1 MRKIFPLL
9 LTLLLVSSLITTA
22 FAVEEIDLTG
32 IAESE
37 KSEPL
42 DPKVEA
48 MLAWALEIAADDTHG
63 YSQSRRYG
71 PNYDCSSFVCTAL
84 MEGGFGLEDYIFP
97 GDMVD
102 ILPEYGFVAYKKGET
117 EPQRGDIL
125 VRPGVHVEICMGG
138 LDCVSA
144 HQDSDRRSGDGNG
157 HEIEYRRAGEG
168 DYACPFCVNAEYAY
182 ILRYEGQQN
191 DEPAEIGENPMC
203 GPQMLVF
210 S

>member
-1 MRKIFPLL
+1 MRKIIPLL
-9 LTLLLVSSLITTA
+9 LTLLLVSSLVLTA
-22 FAVEEIDLTG
+22 FAVNEIDMTG
-32 IAESE
+32 IVLG
-37 KSEPL
+37 KNPEPL

-48 MLAWALEIAADDTHG
+48 MLAWALEIAADDSHG
-63 YSQSRRYG
+63 YSQSHRYG

-97 GDMVD
+97 GDMVV
-102 ILPEYGFVAYKKGET
+102 ILPELGFVAYKKGET

-144 HQDSDRRSGDGNG
+144 HRDSDRRSGDGNG
-157 HEIEYRRAGEG
+157 HEIEYRRAGFG
-168 DYACPFCVNAEYAY
+168 DYNCPFCENAEYTY

-191 DEPAEIGENPMC
+191 DEAAEIEENPMC
-203 GPQMLVF
+203 GPQMLAI